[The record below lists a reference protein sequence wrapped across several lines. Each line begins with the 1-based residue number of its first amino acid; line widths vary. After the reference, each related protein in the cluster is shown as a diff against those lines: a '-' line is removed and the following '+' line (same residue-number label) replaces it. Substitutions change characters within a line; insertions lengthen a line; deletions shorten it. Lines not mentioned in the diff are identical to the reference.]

1 MIKMVNFVRAEGRVV
16 GRWPPDLSS
25 KDVFQSEHWL
35 MPQIE
40 DDALLYSLH
49 DIIGE
54 DLEDETSGV
63 TFGVGQIEVDRSP
76 QRAYTLSKDPTTDA
90 SMHRISEIE
99 QRVATAPKDLNGH
112 KQALA
117 GDMQLHGQLDDNL
130 TWEETT
136 LEARISPNKIQDSDT
151 EMGISGNTST
161 VNGDTDSSYFASYSG
176 HGKSFFDLRRYSN
189 ADVDRYPRNDV
200 ERHSSNRRLQRF
212 HIRKQRSLQR

>member
-1 MIKMVNFVRAEGRVV
+1 MINFVRAECRVV

-35 MPQIE
+35 MPQLE

-63 TFGVGQIEVDRSP
+63 TFGVGQIEVDQPP
-76 QRAYTLSKDPTTDA
+76 QRAYNLSKDPKPDT
-90 SMHRISEIE
+90 SMHRIAEME
-99 QRVATAPKDLNGH
+99 QRVTTAPKDLKGH

-117 GDMQLHGQLDDNL
+117 SDMQLHGQLDNGL

-136 LEARISPNKIQDSDT
+136 LEARINPKEIQASDT
-151 EMGISGNTST
+151 EIGINGNTPT

-176 HGKSFFDLRRYSN
+176 HGENFFDLRRCSN

-200 ERHSSNRRLQRF
+200 ERHCSNRCLQRF
-212 HIRKQRSLQR
+212 HIRKQRSLQK